1 MPCLEGV
8 GKVLRIRS
16 TSDTTLLMAI
26 GHPGQIDG
34 TGKML
39 ARTCGFYKLGC
50 SFSFDHCVCSL
61 HFDWFAIAMQTLCNA
76 RIISLE
82 VVILLG

>member
-16 TSDTTLLMAI
+16 TSDTILLMAI
-26 GHPGQIDG
+26 GQPGQIDG

-50 SFSFDHCVCSL
+50 SFSFDHCVCAVCIS
-61 HFDWFAIAMQTLCNA
+61 IGSQSQCKPYAMQ
-76 RIISLE
+76 E
-82 VVILLG
+82 